1 MQAIRHELKQA
12 LRSIVGQ
19 PLFSMLVVG
28 VLAVGL
34 TAVIYALVAIDHMVI
49 RPLPFPAAGQLLSVG
64 LDDGNDRGGEL
75 DPLRTDDVLALRRQL
90 AGVAEVSAFTSATV
104 NLSDLDRPE
113 RYNGAFVS
121 ANFAFDHYL
130 SDVNSGIGLLVH
142 HDKAGSGALRTTSI
156 TGQYAYEIELKR
168 KVFLRPALQFGWSN
182 HAVNLSQLT
191 FGDQLARGGSLATLD
206 DIDGT
211 SVSYADMGTGL
222 LFFTPKLWLGV
233 AIHHLNRPN
242 QTLIEGEARLPRK
255 FSMHGGY
262 RTEIRTPVIRKHAE
276 HVVFAFNYRS
286 QDKFDQLD
294 LGVYYERDPFFAG
307 LWYRGIPLF
316 KQYGPGYIRM
326 AAYSGGAHEITLGY
340 ELAQKHK
347 KRSANKRRIVPC
359 AKF

>member
-1 MQAIRHELKQA
+1 MI
-12 LRSIVGQ
+12 LRGVSLTLAFWCILGHAHAQDAQFTQFYAVPTYISPAFAGTGLQSRFGLAMRDQWPSI
-19 PLFSMLVVG
+19 P
-28 VLAVGL
+28 
-34 TAVIYALVAIDHMVI
+34 
-49 RPLPFPAAGQLLSVG
+49 
-64 LDDGNDRGGEL
+64 
-75 DPLRTDDVLALRRQL
+75 
-90 AGVAEVSAFTSATV
+90 
-104 NLSDLDRPE
+104 
-113 RYNGAFVS
+113 GAFVS
-121 ANFAFDHYL
+121 ANFAIDHYL

-142 HDKAGSGALRTTSI
+142 HDKAGSGALRTTTI

-168 KVFLRPALQFGWSN
+168 KVFLRPALQFGWGT

-206 DIDGT
+206 DHEGT

-222 LFFTPKLWLGV
+222 LFFTPKMWLGV
-233 AIHHLNRPN
+233 ALHHLNRPN
-242 QTLIEGEARLPRK
+242 RSLIEGEARLPRK

-262 RTEIRTPVIRKHAE
+262 RTAIRTPVIRKHAE

-286 QDKFDQLD
+286 QEKFDQLD

-316 KQYGPGYIRM
+316 KQYGPGYMNNDAIAVMVGFIANDLRIGYSYDITISRL

>member
-1 MQAIRHELKQA
+1 MI
-12 LRSIVGQ
+12 LR
-19 PLFSMLVVG
+19 G
-28 VLAVGL
+28 VSL
-34 TAVIYALVAIDHMVI
+34 ALVCWCILGHASAQDAQFTQFYAVPTYIS
-49 RPLPFPAAGQLLSVG
+49 PAFAGTG
-64 LDDGNDRGGEL
+64 LQSRFG
-75 DPLRTDDVLALRRQL
+75 LAMRDQWP
-90 AGVAEVSAFTSATV
+90 SI
-104 NLSDLDRPE
+104 P
-113 RYNGAFVS
+113 GAFVS

-206 DIDGT
+206 DHEGT

-222 LFFTPKLWLGV
+222 LFFTPKMWLGV
-233 AIHHLNRPN
+233 ALHHLNRPN
-242 QTLIEGEARLPRK
+242 QSLIEGEARLPRK

-316 KQYGPGYIRM
+316 KQYGPGYMNNDAIAVMVGFIANDLRIGYSYDITISRL

>member
-1 MQAIRHELKQA
+1 MI
-12 LRSIVGQ
+12 LRGVSLTLAFWCILGHARAQDAQFTQFYAVPTYISPAFAGTGLQSRFGLAMRDQWPSI
-19 PLFSMLVVG
+19 P
-28 VLAVGL
+28 
-34 TAVIYALVAIDHMVI
+34 
-49 RPLPFPAAGQLLSVG
+49 
-64 LDDGNDRGGEL
+64 
-75 DPLRTDDVLALRRQL
+75 
-90 AGVAEVSAFTSATV
+90 
-104 NLSDLDRPE
+104 
-113 RYNGAFVS
+113 GAFVS

-142 HDKAGSGALRTTSI
+142 HDKAGSGALRTTTI

-168 KVFLRPALQFGWSN
+168 KVFLRPALQFGWGT

-206 DIDGT
+206 DHEGT

-222 LFFTPKLWLGV
+222 LFFTPKMWLGV
-233 AIHHLNRPN
+233 ALHHLNRPN
-242 QTLIEGEARLPRK
+242 RSLIEGEARLPRK

-262 RTEIRTPVIRKHAE
+262 RTSIRTPVIRKHAE

-286 QDKFDQLD
+286 QEKFDQLD

-316 KQYGPGYIRM
+316 KQYGPGYMNNDAISVMVGFIANDLRIGYSYDITISRL